1 MVLLKNGGM
10 PSTES
15 GDEHGHREGRAAVG
29 DVTTRAVLTQAT
41 PGGERVVAHHSR
53 TSNEAERRY
62 RVTGR
67 RWSAPVNPQE
77 AVQPTGDYQ
86 LWRKNGRGPEV
97 DSERVDLQDP
107 GETGRGRES
116 SYHREAGK
124 VHCTAIDGP
133 LIGARPPRLDQQ
145 MRHGEPWTLLRDPS
159 VMVPLGSLVT
169 LFPSSCSCLFAST
182 FSNPG
187 ASETERRL
195 HQKIFQN
202 YNMKVRPAR
211 NWEDKVMVR
220 VGMTLSQL
228 VSLNEKNGEMTTN
241 VFMNLAWTDY
251 RLSWNPEEYDDIDV
265 LRIPPNKVWRPDI
278 YLINNN
284 DGQFDVALY
293 VNVLVH
299 SDGTVKWLPPAIY
312 RSSCSIEVAYFPFD
326 WQNCS
331 MVFRSYTY
339 DASEVDL
346 QYFLN
351 EDGNEIHDIVIDE
364 NAFTENGEWAIC
376 HTPSRKNVKEDLY
389 EDITFYL
396 IIQRK
401 PLFYIINIILPCILT
416 SVLAIFVFYLP
427 PGAGE
432 KMTLSISVLIA
443 LTVFML
449 LLADRVP
456 ETSLAIPI
464 IVNYVM
470 FTMIL
475 VTFSVILSVVVL
487 NLHHRTPST
496 HIMPNWVRKVFIHF
510 LPKYI
515 GMMRPNPEEPLLKE
529 SNGDTP
535 TRSFNGRQPGGEY
548 FFRKINPDLVI
559 PWRDRCESTVQLR
572 RLPNTDGYCLILP
585 PNLKSAIAAV
595 TYVAEQL
602 KKQDTDDAM
611 TGDWQFIALVV
622 DRLFLW
628 LFVIITTLGT
638 LAMFLDASFNYTPD
652 NPFP

>member
-1 MVLLKNGGM
+1 M
-10 PSTES
+10 
-15 GDEHGHREGRAAVG
+15 
-29 DVTTRAVLTQAT
+29 
-41 PGGERVVAHHSR
+41 
-53 TSNEAERRY
+53 
-62 RVTGR
+62 
-67 RWSAPVNPQE
+67 
-77 AVQPTGDYQ
+77 
-86 LWRKNGRGPEV
+86 
-97 DSERVDLQDP
+97 
-107 GETGRGRES
+107 
-116 SYHREAGK
+116 
-124 VHCTAIDGP
+124 TAM
-133 LIGARPPRLDQQ
+133 IGQ
-145 MRHGEPWTLLRDPS
+145 MRMRMDIHVRLNAFIFL
-159 VMVPLGSLVT
+159 
-169 LFPSSCSCLFAST
+169 CSCICFT
-182 FSNPG
+182 FSA
-187 ASETERRL
+187 ASEIERRL
-195 HQKIFQN
+195 HKKIFEN
-202 YNMKVRPAR
+202 YNLKVRPAR
-211 NWEDKVMVR
+211 YWEDKVMVR

-228 VSLNEKNGEMTTN
+228 VSLNEKNEEMTTN

-251 RLSWNPEEYDDIDV
+251 RLSWNPKDYDNIDV

-293 VNVLVH
+293 VNVLVY
-299 SDGTVKWLPPAIY
+299 SDGTVNWLPPAIY
-312 RSSCSIEVAYFPFD
+312 RSSCSIEVSYFPFD

-339 DASEVDL
+339 DASEVEL
-346 QYFLN
+346 QYFLD
-351 EDGNEIHDIVIDE
+351 EEGKEIQEIVIDE
-364 NAFTENGEWAIC
+364 NAFTENGEWNIC
-376 HTPSRKNVKEDLY
+376 HKPSRKNVKEDLY

-396 IIQRK
+396 VIERK
-401 PLFYIINIILPCILT
+401 PLFYIINIIVPCILT

-449 LLADRVP
+449 LLADKVP
-456 ETSLAIPI
+456 ETSLGIPI

-496 HIMPNWVRKVFIHF
+496 HIMPTWVRKVFIHF

-515 GMMRPNPEEPLLKE
+515 GMARPNPEEPLLEEE
-529 SNGDTP
+529 SNEDTP
-535 TRSFNGRQPGGEY
+535 NPSYISRQPGGEY
-548 FFRKINPDLVI
+548 FFRKINPDLVL
-559 PWRDRCESTVQLR
+559 PWRGRCESTVQLQ
-572 RLPNTDGYCLILP
+572 RLPDSDSFCLILP
-585 PNLKSAIAAV
+585 PNLKSAIGAV
-595 TYVAEQL
+595 TYMAEQL
-602 KKQDTDDAM
+602 KKQDTDDTM

-638 LAMFLDASFNYTPD
+638 LAMFLDASLNHTPD

>member
-1 MVLLKNGGM
+1 AKSFDWVILK
-10 PSTES
+10 T
-15 GDEHGHREGRAAVG
+15 
-29 DVTTRAVLTQAT
+29 
-41 PGGERVVAHHSR
+41 
-53 TSNEAERRY
+53 
-62 RVTGR
+62 
-67 RWSAPVNPQE
+67 
-77 AVQPTGDYQ
+77 
-86 LWRKNGRGPEV
+86 
-97 DSERVDLQDP
+97 
-107 GETGRGRES
+107 
-116 SYHREAGK
+116 
-124 VHCTAIDGP
+124 
-133 LIGARPPRLDQQ
+133 
-145 MRHGEPWTLLRDPS
+145 
-159 VMVPLGSLVT
+159 
-169 LFPSSCSCLFAST
+169 
-182 FSNPG
+182 
-187 ASETERRL
+187 ASEIERRL
-195 HQKIFQN
+195 HQKIFHN

-211 NWEDKVMVR
+211 YWEEKVMVR

-228 VSLNEKNGEMTTN
+228 VSLVGINIHNN
-241 VFMNLAWTDY
+241 NHVLDY
-251 RLSWNPEEYDDIDV
+251 RLSWKPEEYDNITV

-293 VNVLVH
+293 VNVLVYN
-299 SDGTVKWLPPAIY
+299 DGTVNWASSSHLPQLLLH
-312 RSSCSIEVAYFPFD
+312 SGTTCWVSYFPFD

-346 QYFLN
+346 QYFLDD
-351 EDGNEIHDIVIDE
+351 DGKEVHEIVIDE

-376 HTPSRKNVKEDLY
+376 HKPSRKNIKEDLY

-401 PLFYIINIILPCILT
+401 PLFYIINIIVPCILT

-449 LLADRVP
+449 LLADKVP
-456 ETSLAIPI
+456 ETSLGIPI

-515 GMMRPNPEEPLLKE
+515 GMTRPKLEEHDDTSEEEPI
-529 SNGDTP
+529 
-535 TRSFNGRQPGGEY
+535 RSFNGRQPGGEY
-548 FFRKINPDLVI
+548 FIRKINPDL
-559 PWRDRCESTVQLR
+559 STVQLQ
-572 RLPNTDGYCLILP
+572 RLAHSDSFCLILP
-585 PNLKSAIAAV
+585 PNLKSAIEAV
-595 TYVAEQL
+595 TYMAEQL
-602 KKQDTDDAM
+602 KKQDTDDSVRK
-611 TGDWQFIALVV
+611 GDWQFIALVV

-638 LAMFLDASFNYTPD
+638 LVIFLDASFNYTPD
-652 NPFP
+652 DPFP

>member
-1 MVLLKNGGM
+1 
-10 PSTES
+10 
-15 GDEHGHREGRAAVG
+15 
-29 DVTTRAVLTQAT
+29 
-41 PGGERVVAHHSR
+41 
-53 TSNEAERRY
+53 
-62 RVTGR
+62 
-67 RWSAPVNPQE
+67 
-77 AVQPTGDYQ
+77 
-86 LWRKNGRGPEV
+86 
-97 DSERVDLQDP
+97 
-107 GETGRGRES
+107 
-116 SYHREAGK
+116 
-124 VHCTAIDGP
+124 
-133 LIGARPPRLDQQ
+133 
-145 MRHGEPWTLLRDPS
+145 
-159 VMVPLGSLVT
+159 
-169 LFPSSCSCLFAST
+169 
-182 FSNPG
+182 
-187 ASETERRL
+187 
-195 HQKIFQN
+195 
-202 YNMKVRPAR
+202 
-211 NWEDKVMVR
+211 MVR

-241 VFMNLAWTDY
+241 VFMNLEWKDY
-251 RLSWNPEEYDDIDV
+251 RLSWNPKDYDDISV
-265 LRIPPNKVWRPDI
+265 LRIPANKVWRPDV

-293 VNVLVH
+293 VNVLVYN
-299 SDGTVKWLPPAIY
+299 DGTVNWLPPAIY

-331 MVFRSYTY
+331 MIFRSYTY
-339 DASEVDL
+339 DASEVEL
-346 QYFLN
+346 QYYLDD
-351 EDGNEIHDIVIDE
+351 DGKEIREIVIDE
-364 NAFTENGEWAIC
+364 NAFTENGEWNIC
-376 HTPSRKNVKEDLY
+376 HKPSRKNVREDLY

-396 IIQRK
+396 IIERK
-401 PLFYIINIILPCILT
+401 PLFYIINIIVPCILT

-449 LLADRVP
+449 LLANKVP

-496 HIMPNWVRKVFIHF
+496 HIMPNWVRSVFIDF

-515 GMMRPNPEEPLLKE
+515 GMTRPEPEEDLSKE
-529 SNGDTP
+529 DSCDRTP
-535 TRSFNGRQPGGEY
+535 TPGFNGRQPGGEY

-559 PWRDRCESTVQLR
+559 PWRGRCESPVQLQ
-572 RLPNTDGYCLILP
+572 RLPDSDGFCLILP
-585 PNLKSAIAAV
+585 PNLKSAIGAV
-595 TYVAEQL
+595 TFMAEQL
-602 KKQDTDDAM
+602 KKQDVDDSM
-611 TGDWQFIALVV
+611 TEDWQYIALVV

-628 LFVIITTLGT
+628 LFVIITSLGT

>member
-1 MVLLKNGGM
+1 MKTFVLLW
-10 PSTES
+10 SWLWLT
-15 GDEHGHREGRAAVG
+15 AA
-29 DVTTRAVLTQAT
+29 
-41 PGGERVVAHHSR
+41 
-53 TSNEAERRY
+53 
-62 RVTGR
+62 
-67 RWSAPVNPQE
+67 
-77 AVQPTGDYQ
+77 
-86 LWRKNGRGPEV
+86 
-97 DSERVDLQDP
+97 
-107 GETGRGRES
+107 
-116 SYHREAGK
+116 
-124 VHCTAIDGP
+124 
-133 LIGARPPRLDQQ
+133 
-145 MRHGEPWTLLRDPS
+145 
-159 VMVPLGSLVT
+159 
-169 LFPSSCSCLFAST
+169 
-182 FSNPG
+182 G

-195 HQKIFQN
+195 HQKLFEN

-211 NWEDKVMVR
+211 FWQDRVMVR

-241 VFMNLAWTDY
+241 VFMNMAWTDY
-251 RLSWNPEEYDDIDV
+251 RLSWNPKDYDDIDV
-265 LRIPPNKVWRPDI
+265 LRIPVMKVWRPDI

-293 VNVLVH
+293 VNVLVY
-299 SDGTVKWLPPAIY
+299 SDGTVNWLPPAIY

-339 DASEVDL
+339 DASEVEL
-346 QYFLN
+346 QYFLD
-351 EDGNEIHDIVIDE
+351 EDGNEIQEIVIDE
-364 NAFTENGEWAIC
+364 NAFTENGEWNIC
-376 HTPSRKNVKEDLY
+376 HKPSRKNVKEDLY

-396 IIQRK
+396 IIERK
-401 PLFYIINIILPCILT
+401 PLFYIINIIVPCILT

-496 HIMPNWVRKVFIHF
+496 HIMPAWVRTAFIDF

-515 GMMRPNPEEPLLKE
+515 GMARPEQEESEEQGEE
-529 SNGDTP
+529 SGEATP
-535 TRSFNGRQPGGEY
+535 IRSHNGRSPGEY
-548 FFRKINPDLVI
+548 CIRKLNPDLVL
-559 PWRDRCESTVQLR
+559 PWRGGCEVPVQLQR
-572 RLPNTDGYCLILP
+572 HPDGYCLILP

-595 TYVAEQL
+595 TYMSEQL
-602 KKQDTDDAM
+602 QKQDTDDSM

-628 LFVIITTLGT
+628 LFVIITSLGT

-652 NPFP
+652 QAFP

>member
-1 MVLLKNGGM
+1 MTVM
-10 PSTES
+10 I
-15 GDEHGHREGRAAVG
+15 
-29 DVTTRAVLTQAT
+29 
-41 PGGERVVAHHSR
+41 
-53 TSNEAERRY
+53 
-62 RVTGR
+62 
-67 RWSAPVNPQE
+67 
-77 AVQPTGDYQ
+77 
-86 LWRKNGRGPEV
+86 
-97 DSERVDLQDP
+97 
-107 GETGRGRES
+107 
-116 SYHREAGK
+116 GK
-124 VHCTAIDGP
+124 INKINVRMNTFI
-133 LIGARPPRLDQQ
+133 II
-145 MRHGEPWTLLRDPS
+145 
-159 VMVPLGSLVT
+159 
-169 LFPSSCSCLFAST
+169 CSCLCLAFT
-182 FSNPG
+182 G
-187 ASETERRL
+187 ASEIERKL

-202 YNMKVRPAR
+202 YNLKVRPAR
-211 NWEDKVMVR
+211 YWEERVMVR

-251 RLSWNPEEYDDIDV
+251 RLSWNPEEYDNIDV

-278 YLINNN
+278 FLINNN

-293 VNVLVH
+293 VNVLVY
-299 SDGTVKWLPPAIY
+299 SDGTVNWLPPAIY

-339 DASEVDL
+339 DASEVEL
-346 QYFLN
+346 QYYLD
-351 EDGNEIHDIVIDE
+351 EEGKEIQEIVIDE

-376 HTPSRKNVKEDLY
+376 HKPSRKNVKEDLY

-396 IIQRK
+396 IIERK
-401 PLFYIINIILPCILT
+401 PLFYIINIIVPCILT

-449 LLADRVP
+449 LLADKVP
-456 ETSLAIPI
+456 ETSLAIPM

-496 HIMPNWVRKVFIHF
+496 HIMPHWVRKAFIHF

-515 GMMRPNPEEPLLKE
+515 GMVRPNPEEPLLKE
-529 SNGDTP
+529 EKDTMP
-535 TRSFNGRQPGGEY
+535 IHGFSGRQPGGEY

-559 PWRDRCESTVQLR
+559 PWRGRCESTVQLQ
-572 RLPNTDGYCLILP
+572 RLPDTDGYCLILP

-595 TYVAEQL
+595 TYMAEQL
-602 KKQDTDDAM
+602 KKQDTDDTM

-638 LAMFLDASFNYTPD
+638 LAMFLDASLNYTP
-652 NPFP
+652 NEPFP

>member
-1 MVLLKNGGM
+1 MTVMMGQMKIGTILQARMNIFVI
-10 PSTES
+10 
-15 GDEHGHREGRAAVG
+15 VG
-29 DVTTRAVLTQAT
+29 
-41 PGGERVVAHHSR
+41 
-53 TSNEAERRY
+53 
-62 RVTGR
+62 
-67 RWSAPVNPQE
+67 
-77 AVQPTGDYQ
+77 
-86 LWRKNGRGPEV
+86 
-97 DSERVDLQDP
+97 
-107 GETGRGRES
+107 
-116 SYHREAGK
+116 
-124 VHCTAIDGP
+124 
-133 LIGARPPRLDQQ
+133 
-145 MRHGEPWTLLRDPS
+145 
-159 VMVPLGSLVT
+159 
-169 LFPSSCSCLFAST
+169 SCLCLTFA
-182 FSNPG
+182 G
-187 ASETERRL
+187 ASEMERRL
-195 HQKIFQN
+195 HQKLFEN
-202 YNMKVRPAR
+202 YNMKVRPAPH
-211 NWEDKVMVR
+211 WEDKVMVR

-228 VSLNEKNGEMTTN
+228 VSLNEKNEEMTTN
-241 VFMNLAWTDY
+241 VFMNLAWIDY
-251 RLSWNPEEYDDIDV
+251 RLSWKPEDYDDIEV

-293 VNVLVH
+293 VNVLVYN
-299 SDGTVKWLPPAIY
+299 DGTVNWLPPAIY
-312 RSSCSIEVAYFPFD
+312 RSSCSIEVSYFPFD

-339 DASEVDL
+339 DASEVEL
-346 QYFLN
+346 QYFLDD
-351 EDGNEIHDIVIDE
+351 EGKEIREIVIDE

-376 HTPSRKNVKEDLY
+376 HKPSRKNVKEDLY

-396 IIQRK
+396 IIERK
-401 PLFYIINIILPCILT
+401 PLFYIINIIVPCILT
-416 SVLAIFVFYLP
+416 GVLAIFVFYLP

-456 ETSLAIPI
+456 ETSLGIPI

-496 HIMPNWVRKVFIHF
+496 HIMPTWVRKVFIHF

-515 GMMRPNPEEPLLKE
+515 GMERPNPEEPLLKE
-529 SNGDTP
+529 ESGDDSP
-535 TRSFNGRQPGGEY
+535 VRSFNGRQPGGEY

-559 PWRDRCESTVQLR
+559 PWRGRCESTVHLQ
-572 RLPNTDGYCLILP
+572 RLPDTDSYCLILP
-585 PNLKSAIAAV
+585 PNLKSAISAV
-595 TYVAEQL
+595 TYMADQL
-602 KKQDTDDAM
+602 KKQDTDNTM
-611 TGDWQFIALVV
+611 TGDWQYIALVV

-638 LAMFLDASFNYTPD
+638 LAMFLDASFNYTPE

>member
-1 MVLLKNGGM
+1 MTCISGQLKMNVIIHARM
-10 PSTES
+10 N
-15 GDEHGHREGRAAVG
+15 
-29 DVTTRAVLTQAT
+29 LF
-41 PGGERVVAHHSR
+41 
-53 TSNEAERRY
+53 
-62 RVTGR
+62 
-67 RWSAPVNPQE
+67 
-77 AVQPTGDYQ
+77 
-86 LWRKNGRGPEV
+86 
-97 DSERVDLQDP
+97 
-107 GETGRGRES
+107 
-116 SYHREAGK
+116 
-124 VHCTAIDGP
+124 I
-133 LIGARPPRLDQQ
+133 IG
-145 MRHGEPWTLLRDPS
+145 
-159 VMVPLGSLVT
+159 
-169 LFPSSCSCLFAST
+169 CSCLCVGFA
-182 FSNPG
+182 G

-195 HQKIFQN
+195 HQKLFEN
-202 YNMKVRPAR
+202 YNMKVRPAAY
-211 NWEDKVMVR
+211 WEEKVMVR

-228 VSLNEKNGEMTTN
+228 VSLNEKNEEMTTN

-251 RLSWNPEEYDDIDV
+251 RLSWNPEDFDNIQV
-265 LRIPPNKVWRPDI
+265 LRIPAIKVWRPDI

-293 VNVLVH
+293 VNVLVY
-299 SDGTVKWLPPAIY
+299 SDGTVNWLPPAIY
-312 RSSCSIEVAYFPFD
+312 RSSCSIEVSYFPFD

-331 MVFRSYTY
+331 MIFRSYTY
-339 DASEVDL
+339 DASEVEL
-346 QYFLN
+346 QYFLDD
-351 EDGNEIHDIVIDE
+351 EGKEIQEIVIDE

-376 HTPSRKNVKEDLY
+376 HKPSRKNIKEDLY

-401 PLFYIINIILPCILT
+401 PLFYIINIILPCVLT

-456 ETSLAIPI
+456 ETSLGIPI
-464 IVNYVM
+464 IVNYVL

-496 HIMPNWVRKVFIHF
+496 HIMPTWVRKVFIHF

-515 GMMRPNPEEPLLKE
+515 GMTRPNPEEPLLEEE
-529 SNGDTP
+529 SSEDSPIRGL
-535 TRSFNGRQPGGEY
+535 NGRQPGGEY
-548 FFRKINPDLVI
+548 FFRKINPDLVA
-559 PWRDRCESTVQLR
+559 PWRGRCESTVQLQ
-572 RLPNTDGYCLILP
+572 RLPDTNSYCLILP
-585 PNLKSAIAAV
+585 PNLKSAISAV
-595 TYVAEQL
+595 TYMAEQL
-602 KKQDTDDAM
+602 KKQDMDDTI

-652 NPFP
+652 EPFP

>member
-1 MVLLKNGGM
+1 MAAIVGQMRIKPKSVKMIVLLVIGGFIC
-10 PSTES
+10 
-15 GDEHGHREGRAAVG
+15 
-29 DVTTRAVLTQAT
+29 LTFT
-41 PGGERVVAHHSR
+41 
-53 TSNEAERRY
+53 
-62 RVTGR
+62 
-67 RWSAPVNPQE
+67 
-77 AVQPTGDYQ
+77 
-86 LWRKNGRGPEV
+86 
-97 DSERVDLQDP
+97 
-107 GETGRGRES
+107 
-116 SYHREAGK
+116 
-124 VHCTAIDGP
+124 
-133 LIGARPPRLDQQ
+133 
-145 MRHGEPWTLLRDPS
+145 
-159 VMVPLGSLVT
+159 
-169 LFPSSCSCLFAST
+169 
-182 FSNPG
+182 G

-195 HQKIFQN
+195 HKKLFKD

-211 NWEDKVMVR
+211 HWADRVTVR
-220 VGMTLSQL
+220 VGMTLIQL
-228 VSLNEKNGEMTTN
+228 ISLNEKNGEMTTN
-241 VFMNLAWTDY
+241 VFMNLNWTDY
-251 RLSWNPEEYDDIDV
+251 RLSWSPEEYDNITV

-293 VNVLVH
+293 VNVLVY
-299 SDGTVKWLPPAIY
+299 SNGMVVWLPPAIY

-339 DASEVDL
+339 DASEVSLEYYLDE
-346 QYFLN
+346 Y
-351 EDGNEIHDIVIDE
+351 GTEIHEIVIDE

-376 HTPSRKNVKEDLY
+376 HKPSRKNVKDGLY

-396 IIQRK
+396 IIERK
-401 PLFYIINIILPCILT
+401 PLFYIINIIVPCILT

-449 LLADRVP
+449 LLADKVP

-496 HIMPNWVRKVFIHF
+496 HIMPNWVRKVFIHV
-510 LPKYI
+510 LPRYI
-515 GMMRPNPEEPLLKE
+515 GMMRPKPEEQPDRDSSPPL
-529 SNGDTP
+529 SAG
-535 TRSFNGRQPGGEY
+535 GHQPGGEY
-548 FFRKINPDLVI
+548 FIHKINHDLV
-559 PWRDRCESTVQLR
+559 WRGRCESSLLLQ
-572 RLPNTDGYCLILP
+572 RLPDSDRLCLILP

-602 KKQDTDDAM
+602 RKQDTDDSM

-628 LFVIITTLGT
+628 LFVVITTLGT
-638 LAMFLDASFNYTPD
+638 LAVFLDASFNYTPD
-652 NPFP
+652 DPFP

>member
-1 MVLLKNGGM
+1 
-10 PSTES
+10 
-15 GDEHGHREGRAAVG
+15 
-29 DVTTRAVLTQAT
+29 
-41 PGGERVVAHHSR
+41 
-53 TSNEAERRY
+53 
-62 RVTGR
+62 
-67 RWSAPVNPQE
+67 
-77 AVQPTGDYQ
+77 
-86 LWRKNGRGPEV
+86 
-97 DSERVDLQDP
+97 
-107 GETGRGRES
+107 
-116 SYHREAGK
+116 
-124 VHCTAIDGP
+124 
-133 LIGARPPRLDQQ
+133 
-145 MRHGEPWTLLRDPS
+145 
-159 VMVPLGSLVT
+159 
-169 LFPSSCSCLFAST
+169 
-182 FSNPG
+182 
-187 ASETERRL
+187 
-195 HQKIFQN
+195 
-202 YNMKVRPAR
+202 MKVRPAR
-211 NWEDKVMVR
+211 FWQDRVMVR

-241 VFMNLAWTDY
+241 VFMNMAWTDY
-251 RLSWNPEEYDDIDV
+251 RLSWNPKDYDDIDV
-265 LRIPPNKVWRPDI
+265 LRIPVMKVWRPDI

-293 VNVLVH
+293 VNVLVY
-299 SDGTVKWLPPAIY
+299 SDGTVNWLPPAIY

-339 DASEVDL
+339 DASEVEL
-346 QYFLN
+346 QYFLD
-351 EDGNEIHDIVIDE
+351 EDGNEIQEIVIDE
-364 NAFTENGEWAIC
+364 NAFTENGEWNIC
-376 HTPSRKNVKEDLY
+376 HKPSRKNVKEDLY

-396 IIQRK
+396 IIERK
-401 PLFYIINIILPCILT
+401 PLFYIINIIVPCILT

-496 HIMPNWVRKVFIHF
+496 HIMPAWVRTAFIDF

-515 GMMRPNPEEPLLKE
+515 GMARPEQEESEEQGEE
-529 SNGDTP
+529 SGEATP
-535 TRSFNGRQPGGEY
+535 IRSHNGRSPGEY
-548 FFRKINPDLVI
+548 CIRKLNPDLVL
-559 PWRDRCESTVQLR
+559 PWRGGCEVPVQLQR
-572 RLPNTDGYCLILP
+572 HPDGYCLILP

-595 TYVAEQL
+595 TYMSEQL
-602 KKQDTDDAM
+602 QKQDTDDSM

-628 LFVIITTLGT
+628 LFVIITSLGT

-652 NPFP
+652 QAFP

>member
-1 MVLLKNGGM
+1 MEN
-10 PSTES
+10 
-15 GDEHGHREGRAAVG
+15 
-29 DVTTRAVLTQAT
+29 
-41 PGGERVVAHHSR
+41 
-53 TSNEAERRY
+53 Y
-62 RVTGR
+62 
-67 RWSAPVNPQE
+67 VN
-77 AVQPTGDYQ
+77 V
-86 LWRKNGRGPEV
+86 RMNIFV
-97 DSERVDLQDP
+97 IV
-107 GETGRGRES
+107 
-116 SYHREAGK
+116 
-124 VHCTAIDGP
+124 
-133 LIGARPPRLDQQ
+133 
-145 MRHGEPWTLLRDPS
+145 
-159 VMVPLGSLVT
+159 
-169 LFPSSCSCLFAST
+169 CSCLCLT
-182 FSNPG
+182 FTG
-187 ASETERRL
+187 ASEVERRL
-195 HQKIFQN
+195 HKKLFQN
-202 YNMKVRPAR
+202 YNMKVRPAHY
-211 NWEDKVMVR
+211 WEDKVMVR

-251 RLSWNPEEYDDIDV
+251 RLSWNPKEYENINV

-293 VNVLVH
+293 VNVLVY
-299 SDGTVKWLPPAIY
+299 SDGTVNWLPPAIY

-346 QYFLN
+346 QYFLDDN
-351 EDGNEIHDIVIDE
+351 GNEIQEIVIDE

-376 HTPSRKNVKEDLY
+376 HKPSRKNIKEDLY

-396 IIQRK
+396 IIERK

-443 LTVFML
+443 QTVFML

-475 VTFSVILSVVVL
+475 ITFSVILSVVVL

-496 HIMPNWVRKVFIHF
+496 HIMPNWVRMVFIHF

-515 GMMRPNPEEPLLKE
+515 GMMRPNPEEDVVKKE
-529 SNGDTP
+529 PNDDTP
-535 TRSFNGRQPGGEY
+535 MRSFNGRHPGGEY
-548 FFRKINPDLVI
+548 FFRKINLDLVI
-559 PWRDRCESTVQLR
+559 PWRDRCEDTVQLQR
-572 RLPNTDGYCLILP
+572 FPNTDNYCLILP

-595 TYVAEQL
+595 TYMAEQL
-602 KKQDTDDAM
+602 KKQDTDDTM

>member
-1 MVLLKNGGM
+1 
-10 PSTES
+10 
-15 GDEHGHREGRAAVG
+15 
-29 DVTTRAVLTQAT
+29 
-41 PGGERVVAHHSR
+41 
-53 TSNEAERRY
+53 
-62 RVTGR
+62 
-67 RWSAPVNPQE
+67 
-77 AVQPTGDYQ
+77 
-86 LWRKNGRGPEV
+86 
-97 DSERVDLQDP
+97 
-107 GETGRGRES
+107 
-116 SYHREAGK
+116 
-124 VHCTAIDGP
+124 
-133 LIGARPPRLDQQ
+133 
-145 MRHGEPWTLLRDPS
+145 
-159 VMVPLGSLVT
+159 
-169 LFPSSCSCLFAST
+169 
-182 FSNPG
+182 
-187 ASETERRL
+187 
-195 HQKIFQN
+195 
-202 YNMKVRPAR
+202 MKVRPAR
-211 NWEDKVMVR
+211 QWQDRVMVR

-228 VSLNEKNGEMTTN
+228 VSLNEKNEEMTTN
-241 VFMNLAWTDY
+241 EWTDY
-251 RLSWNPEEYDDIDV
+251 RLSWNPTEYDNIKV
-265 LRIPPNKVWRPDI
+265 LRIPPNKVWRPDV

-293 VNVLVH
+293 VNVLV
-299 SDGTVKWLPPAIY
+299 SSNGTVNWLPPAIY

-346 QYFLN
+346 QFLLD
-351 EDGNEIHDIVIDE
+351 EEGNEIQEIVIDE

-376 HTPSRKNVKEDLY
+376 HKPSRKNVKENLY

-396 IIQRK
+396 IIERK
-401 PLFYIINIILPCILT
+401 PLFYIINIIVPCILT

-449 LLADRVP
+449 LLADKVP
-456 ETSLAIPI
+456 ETSLGIPI

-487 NLHHRTPST
+487 NLHHRTAST
-496 HIMPNWVRKVFIHF
+496 HIMPAWVRLVFIDF

-515 GMMRPNPEEPLLKE
+515 GMTRPEQEESVE
-529 SNGDTP
+529 SGEEESGEDTP
-535 TRSFNGRQPGGEY
+535 MRSYNGRQPGGEY
-548 FFRKINPDLVI
+548 FFRKINPNLVL
-559 PWRDRCESTVQLR
+559 PWRGRCENAVHLQR
-572 RLPNTDGYCLILP
+572 HPDGYCLILP

-595 TYVAEQL
+595 TYMAEQL
-602 KKQDTDDAM
+602 KKQDTDDTM

-628 LFVIITTLGT
+628 LFLIITTLGT

-652 NPFP
+652 DPFP